1 MAIKKT
7 VDKEFNKAIISLIV
21 PMTLQNFMFALIPVC
36 DTAMLVSMDQDAM
49 SAVSL
54 AAQMAFIMNL
64 FVSALVSGLSIFAAQ
79 YWGKKD
85 MKGIEQSFGYVMRI
99 TLPVLIFLW
108 AMAFFFPT
116 GVMKIFSSEP
126 AIIEHGIV
134 YLRIASF
141 SYIFSGVAQLYEGI
155 LKNIGF
161 VRQCTIIGIAMV
173 FLNIG
178 FNALFIFGLLG
189 LPRMEEAGA
198 ALGTTLSCCFGAI
211 ASLILFIKNGKI
223 KLGIKNLLVVDRD
236 FRKDFSKYS
245 CPTLLNSLLWGFG
258 FAMITVIMGHLGA
271 DATAA
276 NAIVAVAK
284 DLVSCFCFALAYG
297 GAIVIGNELGAGRL
311 ERAKDYGSRLCRLM
325 IISGIIAGVL
335 IAASTPIVVK
345 AVDLSPKA
353 SEYLTAMLLM
363 CVYYMLGRSINSTV
377 ISGIFT
383 AGGDT
388 KFGFICDTITM
399 WAFIVPVGALAAFVW
414 KLPVIAVYFILNLDE
429 IIKLPAVYIH
439 YKKYNWVKN
448 LIDKD

>member
-1 MAIKKT
+1 MNKT
-7 VDKEFNKAIISLIV
+7 NNDKEFRKAIISLIV
-21 PMTLQNFMFALIPVC
+21 PMTLQNFMFALIPVS
-36 DTAMLVSMDQDAM
+36 DTAMLVSLDQDAM

-54 AAQMAFIMNL
+54 AAQMSFIMSL

-85 MKGIEQSFGYVMRI
+85 MKGIETSFGYVMRI
-99 TLPVLIFLW
+99 TLPVLIALW
-108 AMAFFFPT
+108 AMAFIFPE
-116 GVMKIFSSEP
+116 GVMRIFTSEP
-126 AIIEHGIV
+126 AIIQHGIV
-134 YLRIASF
+134 YLRIVAF
-141 SYIFSGVAQLYEGI
+141 SYIFSGVAQLYGGV
-155 LKNIGF
+155 LKNIGY
-161 VRQCTIIGIAMV
+161 VRECTIIGIAMV

-178 FNALFIFGLLG
+178 FNAVFIFGLLG
-189 LPRMEEAGA
+189 MPRLEEGGA
-198 ALGTTLSCCFGAI
+198 ALGTTLSCLIGFI
-211 ASLILFIKNGKI
+211 AYIVLFLRNGKI
-223 KLGIKNLLVVDRD
+223 KVGVKSVFHVDPV
-236 FRKDFSKYS
+236 FRKDFSKYAT
-245 CPTLLNSLLWGFG
+245 PTLLNSLLWGFG

-311 ERAKDYGSRLCRLM
+311 ERAREYGSKLCKLM
-325 IISGIIAGVL
+325 IVSGIIAGVI
-335 IAASTPIVVK
+335 IAASTPIVVN
-345 AVDLSPKA
+345 AVDLSPTA
-353 SEYLTAMLLM
+353 SKYLTAMLLM

-439 YKKYNWVKN
+439 YKKYKWVKN
-448 LIDKD
+448 LVDKD